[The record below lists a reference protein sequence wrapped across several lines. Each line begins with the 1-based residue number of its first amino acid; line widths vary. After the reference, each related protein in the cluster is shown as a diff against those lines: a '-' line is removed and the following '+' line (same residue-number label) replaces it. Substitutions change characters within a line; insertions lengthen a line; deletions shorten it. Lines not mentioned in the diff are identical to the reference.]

1 MVPLKMGSKT
11 YDRLT
16 TAESSGEGIDIL
28 ERFFT
33 GGKSQ
38 IDSSLENTKQAF
50 RWERTLEV
58 DKYPL

>member
-1 MVPLKMGSKT
+1 MVPLKMGPKT

-16 TAESSGEGIDIL
+16 TAESSAEGIDIL
-28 ERFFT
+28 ERFLT

-38 IDSSLENTKQAF
+38 IESSLENTKQAF
-50 RWERTLEV
+50 KQELTLDL